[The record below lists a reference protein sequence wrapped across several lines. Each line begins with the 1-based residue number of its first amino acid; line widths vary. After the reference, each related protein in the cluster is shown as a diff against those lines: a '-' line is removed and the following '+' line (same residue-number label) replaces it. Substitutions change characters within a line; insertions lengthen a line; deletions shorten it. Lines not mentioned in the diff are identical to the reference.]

1 MSLSL
6 DDLNQRLLSLDLL
19 DLDKIRAVETSFGSK
34 LFTADEFLRT
44 AQRYG
49 YLTKYQVERLMAG
62 ETTGFYYGDYRI
74 QYLIGAGSF
83 ARVFR
88 CVHRESGKVFAVKV
102 LRARFRDDQT
112 AIQEFIREGEMGME
126 LRHPNIAAVYEAQAT
141 KYDHYMVMEFIEGNT
156 LREMLAAQKNGYL
169 DPKRATRMAYDI
181 CSALEYAQKRGYQ
194 HRDMKPSNIMIASSG
209 RAVLLDFGLLTD
221 ASSSFKTQRAIEYA
235 ALERATHVRR
245 DDPRSD
251 LYFLGAVYYQALTG
265 VAPLGEIKERSRRLD
280 ASRFRN
286 VKMIHEVSKTIPR
299 CVATVVDRS
308 LKFRPEERYQNPE
321 MFKND
326 LERVIAQLER
336 GEGDEVLTAA
346 QPKEEYKKPQKTIMI
361 VEGNTGL
368 QETFREFFKNAGF
381 RPLVV
386 SNAPFALQRLEDVE
400 VDAVLFNAQTLGQ
413 SAVAAFNQLLDSPL
427 TKDLPA
433 VLLLNE
439 DQVKWGA
446 HAKRS
451 KKRLAVG
458 MPISMKRLLMVVDKL
473 TREEFA
479 ERQERDRLKKEAAEK
494 GQESPSSMFLA
505 AQKPA
510 EPAKEDGDE
519 FPTDA
524 YDEALDDAFE
534 TFSLKEKKKEPEE
547 PKREPEEL
555 KLDGEE
561 ESSYD
566 DTDVSD
572 EDGDYSDVDEEDEE
586 KPEEK

>member
-49 YLTKYQVERLMAG
+49 YLTKYQVDRLMAG

-112 AIQEFIREGEMGME
+112 AIEEFVREGEMGME

-265 VAPLGEIKERSRRLD
+265 VAPLGEIKDRARRLD

-308 LKFRPEERYQNPE
+308 LKFRPEERYQTPE

-326 LERVIAQLER
+326 LERVIGQLER
-336 GEGDEVLTAA
+336 GEGDEVLTVA
-346 QPKEEYKKPQKTIMI
+346 QPKEEHKKPQKTIMI

-368 QETFREFFKNAGF
+368 QATFREFFKNAGF

-494 GQESPSSMFLA
+494 GQESPSDMFLA

-572 EDGDYSDVDEEDEE
+572 EDDDYSDVDEEGEEE
-586 KPEEK
+586 K

>member
-1 MSLSL
+1 
-6 DDLNQRLLSLDLL
+6 
-19 DLDKIRAVETSFGSK
+19 
-34 LFTADEFLRT
+34 
-44 AQRYG
+44 
-49 YLTKYQVERLMAG
+49 
-62 ETTGFYYGDYRI
+62 
-74 QYLIGAGSF
+74 
-83 ARVFR
+83 
-88 CVHRESGKVFAVKV
+88 
-102 LRARFRDDQT
+102 
-112 AIQEFIREGEMGME
+112 
-126 LRHPNIAAVYEAQAT
+126 
-141 KYDHYMVMEFIEGNT
+141 
-156 LREMLAAQKNGYL
+156 
-169 DPKRATRMAYDI
+169 
-181 CSALEYAQKRGYQ
+181 
-194 HRDMKPSNIMIASSG
+194 
-209 RAVLLDFGLLTD
+209 
-221 ASSSFKTQRAIEYA
+221 
-235 ALERATHVRR
+235 
-245 DDPRSD
+245 
-251 LYFLGAVYYQALTG
+251 
-265 VAPLGEIKERSRRLD
+265 
-280 ASRFRN
+280 
-286 VKMIHEVSKTIPR
+286 
-299 CVATVVDRS
+299 
-308 LKFRPEERYQNPE
+308 

-326 LERVIAQLER
+326 LERVIGQLER
-336 GEGDEVLTAA
+336 GEGDEVLTVA
-346 QPKEEYKKPQKTIMI
+346 QPKEEHKKPQKTIMI

-368 QETFREFFKNAGF
+368 QATFREFFKNAGF

-494 GQESPSSMFLA
+494 GQESPSDMFLA

-555 KLDGEE
+555 KLDGED

-572 EDGDYSDVDEEDEE
+572 EDGDYSDVDEEGEEE
-586 KPEEK
+586 K